1 MAQGNRTIES
11 VGLTDLPCGF
21 GRFQL
26 LSLLGAGGMGKVF
39 EAEMTG
45 PSGFRKRVA
54 LKVLHRLADDAYE
67 ISRSDLVKEARLG
80 ALLQHPNV
88 IDTYDLAEF
97 DGHLTIAM
105 EVVRGPSLRDVI
117 KERGA
122 LSPEATLE
130 IGRKICAGLGHAHS
144 LVVAGRSAGL
154 VHRDVKPGNI
164 LLGPHGELKVT
175 DFGIARAREVAEGDT
190 RTGTLRGSPVYMS
203 PEQFNSEWLDCRSDL
218 FSLGGVLYEM
228 LTGERIFSAKNIILL
243 SMQILD
249 ADHRLEHTDVMDPV
263 KKVLP
268 GLVPVLKRLLRVNPE
283 ERYPDCAALE
293 KDLAELAREF
303 PAGAYVAELVR
314 EFQGGPDKSPAEAAP
329 EAVESGPLEEGMG
342 APPEP
347 DEFVGRTDALRQLEE
362 YIAGPDRLV
371 TIRGMAG
378 VGKTR
383 LAQHFAFR
391 DRSAE
396 QAQMKVFILS
406 CADIDGVDLLVE
418 SLLVL
423 IGKEVACDRTMEDHL
438 HTMGMALDARGDV
451 LLVLDRFDKLVA
463 SAEPVLAPLL
473 RQAPKLKLL
482 VTSRERLWLDAET
495 VLQLGPL
502 PTEDGVEL
510 LRKRLGDEAGRTVE
524 PALLERVHD
533 LLDGNPL
540 AMELAAAQAVEQGM
554 EAAGHR
560 LEQWVD
566 HLETRSTLDDALEL
580 SWSLLSPWE
589 RDALA
594 QCSVFRG
601 GFFLDAAAAV
611 VDISQH
617 EEAPW
622 LMDVVVALE
631 NKSLLRRSEVH
642 GAVRFELAASVR
654 SFAATKLAE
663 VVDTRSTAADRAE
676 TSAGRHCRHFASF
689 GADEVRERLQ
699 FEDGLALRFRLQ
711 VDRENLVMAI
721 DHGLATDQWEQAVA
735 AFVALVGS
743 LGEGGVSPGRLDT
756 AVSTLLGRE
765 DLALGWR
772 IRLSLAIGILWRRT
786 SRVGK
791 VVGLLLE
798 ASELVIGLE
807 DQQLEAQVQQDLG
820 HAHWVQR
827 SIDEALACFR
837 RALALFEAL
846 DRPAEVAMCVAGIG
860 MMLNNKGKVEQGIS
874 NMEEARR
881 VFVELGMPGWVT
893 MVENNLALHYFRE
906 GETDQAEVLF
916 RRCLATDRRLGRRQ
930 GEAVVLM
937 NLGLLHQRKKEWTE
951 SDACYDLAFER
962 FRAQGDVWGEGHV
975 LSNVAASALSRGDL
989 DRAEG
994 HVKGALERHRL
1005 MANDQ
1010 GVAHTLATQARL
1022 RRKQG
1027 RLEEATH
1034 IAAEAEALYEC
1045 SDDSRNYAR
1054 LLCIQGEICVAMED
1068 LSEAKAAYVR
1078 ARALAASLR
1087 VRPDSDLGRTL
1098 AVLKSRLKLEG

>member
-11 VGLTDLPCGF
+11 VELTDLPCGF

-26 LSLLGAGGMGKVF
+26 LSLLGVGGMGKVY
-39 EAEMTG
+39 EAEMVG

-54 LKVLHRLADDAYE
+54 LKVLHSMGGDAYE
-67 ISRSDLVKEARLG
+67 TSRSDLVKEARLG

-105 EVVRGPSLRDVI
+105 EIVRGPSLRDVI
-117 KERGA
+117 KKRGA
-122 LSPEATLE
+122 LPPEATLE
-130 IGRKICAGLGHAHS
+130 IGLKICAGLGHAHS

-154 VHRDVKPGNI
+154 VHRDVKPANI

-175 DFGIARAREVAEGDT
+175 DFGIALAREVAEGDT
-190 RTGTLRGSPVYMS
+190 QTGTLRGSPAYMS
-203 PEQFNSEWLDCRSDL
+203 PEQFNGEWLDCRSDL
-218 FSLGGVLYEM
+218 FSLGVVLYET
-228 LTGERIFSAKNIILL
+228 LTGKRVFPADNIALL
-243 SMQILD
+243 STQILD

-263 KKVLP
+263 EQVLP

-283 ERYPDCAALE
+283 ERYLDCAALE
-293 KDLAELAREF
+293 EDLVELAREF
-303 PAGAYVAELVR
+303 PTGAYVAAVVG
-314 EFQGGPDKSPAEAAP
+314 EFKEHPSVAEMAAGEEQDRSP
-329 EAVESGPLEEGMG
+329 EEGPG
-342 APPEP
+342 PPPEH
-347 DEFVGRTDALRQLEE
+347 DEFVGRTEALRQLEDH
-362 YIAGPDRLV
+362 IAGPGRLV

-383 LAQHFAFR
+383 LAQHFALR
-391 DRSAE
+391 IRSAE
-396 QAQMKVFILS
+396 QVQRKVFTLS
-406 CADIDGVDLLVE
+406 CADIDGADLLVE
-418 SLLVL
+418 SLLVMV
-423 IGKEVACDRTMEDHL
+423 GKDVACDRALEDHL
-438 HTMGMALDARGDV
+438 HTLGMALAARGDV
-451 LLVLDRFDKLVA
+451 LLVLDRFDRLVA
-463 SAEPVLAPLL
+463 SAEPVLVPLL
-473 RQAPKLKLL
+473 KQAPGLKLL

-495 VLQLGPL
+495 VLELEAL
-502 PTEDGVEL
+502 SREEGVEL
-510 LRKRLGDEAGRTVE
+510 LKKRLGDDGGSGVD

-566 HLETRSTLDDALEL
+566 RLETGSTLDDALEL

-601 GFFLDAAAAV
+601 GFFLDAAAAA
-611 VDISQH
+611 VDLSRH

-631 NKSLLRRSEVH
+631 NKSLLRRSEVQ
-642 GAVRFELAASVR
+642 GSVRFGLVESVR
-654 SFAATKLAE
+654 TFAATKLAE
-663 VVDTRSTAADRAE
+663 EVDTLSTVADRAE
-676 TSAGRHCRHFASF
+676 TAAERHGRHFASF

-711 VDRENLVMAI
+711 ADRENLVMAI
-721 DHGLATDQWEQAVA
+721 EYGLATDRGEQAVA
-735 AFVALVGS
+735 ALVALVGS
-743 LGEGGVSPGRLDT
+743 LGEGGVSPGRLDA
-756 AVSTLLGRE
+756 AVSALLDRE
-765 DLALGWR
+765 DLAPGWR
-772 IRLSLAIGILWRRT
+772 IRLILAIGILWRRT

-791 VVGLLLE
+791 VLDLLLE
-798 ASELVIGLE
+798 ASELAIGLE
-807 DQQLEAQVQQDLG
+807 DQQLEAEVQQDLG

-827 SIDEALACFR
+827 SIEEALVCFR

-860 MMLNNKGKVEQGIS
+860 MMLNNKGNVEQGIS

-930 GEAVVLM
+930 GEAVVLL
-937 NLGLLHQRKKEWTE
+937 NLGLLHQGKLEWTE
-951 SDACYDLAFER
+951 SDAWYDLAFER
-962 FRAQGDVWGEGHV
+962 FRAQGDVWGEGIV
-975 LSNVAASALSRGDL
+975 LSNVAATAVSRGDL

-994 HVKGALERHRL
+994 HVKGALKRHRL
-1005 MANDQ
+1005 IANEQ
-1010 GVAHTLATQARL
+1010 GLAHTLATQARL

-1027 RLEEATH
+1027 RLEEAML
-1034 IAAEAEALYEC
+1034 IAAEAEALYER
-1045 SDDSRNYAR
+1045 SDDSRGYAR
-1054 LLCIQGEICVAMED
+1054 LLCIQGEICVAMGD

-1098 AVLKSRLKLEG
+1098 EALKSRLKLEG